1 MRKKIKEQ
9 LKRTGAAIAVA
20 AIVASTTV
28 FAIPETVSAV
38 DNNLAS
44 QIEDDS
50 LEEDTIVTAEELY
63 KVAND
68 ETTSQQLNDYIS
80 LGKNINVYMDIREN
94 AEKQAKE
101 LREKLQTENQDVL
114 LEYTGV
120 KADTTELP
128 AKIYYQYKITE
139 NGNNI
144 EKGID
149 VSSWQG
155 VINWDEVKK
164 HTDFA
169 IVRVMDAICKD
180 ENGNYRLD
188 EQFHRNMQECER
200 LKIPVGV
207 YWYSRATTEEEA
219 KREARFVG
227 ESLAGYTLEY
237 PTYIDVECDS
247 QLSLDDNTLQRIITS
262 ANDEI
267 ASYHL
272 YPAIYINNSQA
283 HRVENLPYQLWLTS
297 GETYNNAVSF
307 NEFSKDNFEIVYN
320 PTSKRTNYQYC
331 QRGTIPGISGEIDFD
346 YALNSLKKEIA
357 NSQEYKKRMR

>member
-1 MRKKIKEQ
+1 MRKQIKDQ
-9 LKRTGAAIAVA
+9 LKRTGAILAVS

-28 FAIPETVSAV
+28 FAIPKPVVAEE
-38 DNNLAS
+38 
-44 QIEDDS
+44 IPS
-50 LEEDTIVTAEELY
+50 LTSIEEDRIVTAEELY
-63 KVAND
+63 ALASD
-68 ETTSQQLNDYIS
+68 ENTSQQLQDYIS

-94 AEKQAKE
+94 TEKQVQE
-101 LREKLQTENQDVL
+101 LKEKLQVENKDVL

-128 AKIYYQYKITE
+128 AKIYYQYQVTE
-139 NGNNI
+139 NTESI

-155 VINWDEVKK
+155 TINWEEVKK
-164 HTDFA
+164 YTDFA

-180 ENGNYRLD
+180 EKGNFKLD
-188 EQFHRNMQECER
+188 EQFERNMKECER

-219 KREARFVG
+219 QKEARFVG
-227 ESLAGYTLEY
+227 EALSGYTLEY
-237 PTYIDVECDS
+237 PTYIDVECES
-247 QLSLDDNTLQRIITS
+247 QLSLADDTLQQIITA
-262 ANDEI
+262 ANTEI

-283 HRVENLPYQLWLTS
+283 HRIENLPYQLWLTS

-307 NEFSKDNFEIVYN
+307 NEFAKENFKVVYH
-320 PTSKRTNYQYC
+320 PTTKRTNYQYC
-331 QRGTIPGISGEIDFD
+331 QRGTMPGISGEIDLD
-346 YALNSLKKEIA
+346 YALNSLKQEIV
-357 NSQEYKKRMR
+357 NSQEYKKRTR